1 MAGKRTMLT
10 ESLLTALTQAFDE
23 VSRRVEQVTAGEG
36 LSLEQWLV
44 LRQLAEHGRQAIRE
58 LVAGSRIDDSSLT
71 RIVDRLAEAG
81 AVHRDA
87 DPTDRRRVLVS
98 FTARGRAV
106 HDRLARRIEQVECRL
121 LDALDDS
128 DPATLIASLAQLGSR
143 DTAS

>member
-44 LRQLAEHGRQAIRE
+44 LRHLAEHGRQAIRE
-58 LVAGSRIDDSSLT
+58 LVAG
-71 RIVDRLAEAG
+71 
-81 AVHRDA
+81 
-87 DPTDRRRVLVS
+87 
-98 FTARGRAV
+98 
-106 HDRLARRIEQVECRL
+106 
-121 LDALDDS
+121 S